1 MKALFFSLLLVT
13 AALTSC
19 SHSKKATSNSSTTIS
34 STNPSDNSAN
44 DGSSYEKAIVIE
56 ETSET
61 KGVSAEYAWLKKNYP
76 GYKVISQ
83 SLSQKDNKPYDI
95 LRIQTADGTK
105 KEVYFDIS
113 NFFGKF

>member
-1 MKALFFSLLLVT
+1 MKALFFSMLLAT

-19 SHSKKATSNSSTTIS
+19 SHSKKATSNSGTTIS
-34 STNPSDNSAN
+34 SGNPSDNAAN

-61 KGVSAEYAWLKKNYP
+61 KGVSAEYAWLKKQYP
-76 GYKVISQ
+76 GHKVISQ
-83 SLSQKDNKPYDI
+83 SLSQKGGKPYDI
-95 LRIQTADGTK
+95 LRIETADGTK